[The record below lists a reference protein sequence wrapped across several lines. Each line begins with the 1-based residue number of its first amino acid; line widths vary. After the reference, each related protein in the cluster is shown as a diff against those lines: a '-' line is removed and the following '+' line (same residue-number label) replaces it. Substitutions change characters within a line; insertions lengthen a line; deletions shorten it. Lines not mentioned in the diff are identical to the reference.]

1 MPYSKQNIL
10 LSLVAIAL
18 LLTAVW
24 GLILANRKRVL
35 RRRRSEFFQKN
46 QNKGICE
53 ISYGLSQMLKDAGI
67 AQIGLDECLDDVEYA
82 RRMEEKL
89 EGIESGEYVQFIRL
103 TQQAAYGRE
112 RMTEE
117 QRQDSYAF
125 YRKIAVFLVQ
135 GMSRRKKIWWKYM
148 KCYEIS

>member
-1 MPYSKQNIL
+1 MKVLI
-10 LSLVAIAL
+10 VGGGGREHAIA
-18 LLTAVW
+18 VSM
-24 GLILANRKRVL
+24 KKSPRVDKL
-35 RRRRSEFFQKN
+35 YCVPGN
-46 QNKGICE
+46 
-53 ISYGLSQMLKDAGI
+53 AGI

-117 QRQDSYAF
+117 QRQESYAF

-135 GMSRRKKIWWKYM
+135 GMSRRKKFWWKYM